1 MIMFI
6 VGNKTDKNPRQIK
19 KERGEELAKQLDSEY
34 YETSIINK
42 ESVHKVFRN
51 LAERIYAK
59 REIFKKMRLEK
70 TKTIEL
76 PLPLENRKKCC

>member
-6 VGNKTDKNPRQIK
+6 VGNKTDKGPRQIK

-42 ESVHKVFRN
+42 ESVQKVFIN

-70 TKTIEL
+70 TKTIEY
-76 PLPLENRKKCC
+76 PLENRKKCC